1 MKGYFLDRIMSGNE
15 RPPCLYQRS
24 KFYFEWHEAEDVD
37 DNSDNLYWNWKS
49 HVREF
54 GDIVVTRIHTI
65 KVNVLSVV
73 GRKFML
79 EKKGD
84 VSKDVEIYHVSNWK
98 EDEIPQSDHQLVNIY
113 QKILNIAPKKNILI
127 HSLQGTGAHENE
139 SLKVIE
145 KKYYFAPIEKNF
157 IIKEEIIPYL
167 KNNTSINP
175 NCSVYY
181 LNVGHLDKVDYNGT
195 KGSLQTLN
203 FTDGIKGKFKIVK
216 TSIIFDEMEDGKTTL
231 SCTYKTLDGSI
242 TTTTTFINKDT
253 IALLNKHKEEKMSQE
268 AKNHNEAER
277 SEINMI
283 NEEPKETEDYSR
295 QKFEE
300 SNKSWY
306 EKLSKNIGKTK
317 AILLIIG
324 LIFLI
329 LILLLVPL
337 VFFYK
342 KWLSPYI
349 KMVNRKNKYPN
360 VYLFW
365 DTLTSQSFEKFCKTI
380 KDKKYL
386 SDKVLKRKVVKKMEG
401 GEEVDVGISD
411 LFNGTL
417 VKCYKNLPW
426 KIKAH
431 YVYTDT
437 KKRKY
442 ILSDGPIIGSHAS
455 FWQMIY
461 EEDIGTIIAII
472 YDKKT
477 LDVDDNSDNLY
488 WNWKSHVREFG
499 DIVVTRIHTIKVNV
513 LSVVGRKFML
523 EKKGDVSKDVEIYH
537 VSNWKEDEIPQSDH
551 QLVNIYQK
559 ILDIAPKK
567 NILIHSLQGTGA
579 HVYML
584 TYFACIFDALIGDDD
599 SCCPFKIIK
608 RIREQW
614 YGGNLVP
621 YEFVFIIKAIVT
633 TFFQYKILIDFSQR
647 RTNLYLSYDKYIY
660 NYSKHQDK
668 MDNDIW
674 KFLLFLGR
682 IESDVLPNYCK
693 RFKNAGY
700 NHKNG
705 KDKRSCCFNGIICLD
720 AHGINFN
727 EKPETDKDSFI
738 HANKLEYTFNDNNNK
753 RKMILCQ
760 APLDDTVDDM
770 LEMIRSYNVKIVVI
784 LNNLEEAND
793 PEKKWVPYF
802 PQKHY
807 SYDTPN
813 FCVTKLRYKEMDFD
827 SIIETECHL
836 KSKKGHPEMKFVIL
850 HYQGW
855 TDRGVPY
862 DHKSIHN
869 LYKRIVSFRSEEY
882 MAIHCSAGVARTGTL
897 ALIMYLIDTIN
908 YFPTFDPIERL
919 KCHGNIVVFEHYKK
933 EIDDMDPVAYEKFLE
948 IAENIFK
955 KRERI

>member
-1 MKGYFLDRIMSGNE
+1 
-15 RPPCLYQRS
+15 
-24 KFYFEWHEAEDVD
+24 
-37 DNSDNLYWNWKS
+37 
-49 HVREF
+49 
-54 GDIVVTRIHTI
+54 
-65 KVNVLSVV
+65 
-73 GRKFML
+73 
-79 EKKGD
+79 
-84 VSKDVEIYHVSNWK
+84 
-98 EDEIPQSDHQLVNIY
+98 
-113 QKILNIAPKKNILI
+113 
-127 HSLQGTGAHENE
+127 
-139 SLKVIE
+139 
-145 KKYYFAPIEKNF
+145 
-157 IIKEEIIPYL
+157 
-167 KNNTSINP
+167 
-175 NCSVYY
+175 
-181 LNVGHLDKVDYNGT
+181 
-195 KGSLQTLN
+195 
-203 FTDGIKGKFKIVK
+203 
-216 TSIIFDEMEDGKTTL
+216 
-231 SCTYKTLDGSI
+231 
-242 TTTTTFINKDT
+242 
-253 IALLNKHKEEKMSQE
+253 
-268 AKNHNEAER
+268 
-277 SEINMI
+277 
-283 NEEPKETEDYSR
+283 
-295 QKFEE
+295 
-300 SNKSWY
+300 
-306 EKLSKNIGKTK
+306 
-317 AILLIIG
+317 
-324 LIFLI
+324 
-329 LILLLVPL
+329 
-337 VFFYK
+337 
-342 KWLSPYI
+342 
-349 KMVNRKNKYPN
+349 MVNRKNKYPN

-559 ILDIAPKK
+559 ILNIAPKK

-579 HVYML
+579 RVYML
-584 TYFACIFDALIGDDD
+584 TYFACIFDALKGDDD
-599 SCCPFKIIK
+599 TCCPFKIIK
-608 RIREQW
+608 RIREQR

-621 YEFVFIIKAIVT
+621 YEFAFIIKAIVT
-633 TFFQYKILIDFSQR
+633 TLFQYKILIDFSQR
-647 RTNLYLSYDKYIY
+647 RGNFYLCYDKFIY
-660 NYSKHQDK
+660 SHLKHRDN
-668 MDNDIW
+668 MDDDIR
-674 KFLLFLGR
+674 KFLLFVSIVDIGKTYEYKSVFYELGR

-693 RFKNAGY
+693 RFQNAIN
-700 NHKNG
+700 NHKDG
-705 KDKRSCCFNGIICLD
+705 KDKIRCRFNDIPCLD
-720 AHGINFN
+720 AHGIIING
-727 EKPETDKDSFI
+727 KPETDKDSFI
-738 HANKLEYTFNDNNNK
+738 HANTFEYTFNNNNKK

-760 APLDDTVDDM
+760 
-770 LEMIRSYNVKIVVI
+770 MIRSYNVKIVVI

-869 LYKRIVSFRSEEY
+869 LYKRIASFRSEEY
-882 MAIHCSAGVARTGTL
+882 VAIHCSAGVARTGTL

-919 KCHGNIVVFEHYKK
+919 KCLREHRYLAVQEYGQFMFALLVVFEHYKK
-933 EIDDMDPVAYEKFLE
+933 EIDDMDPEAYEKFLE
-948 IAENIFK
+948 IAENTFK
-955 KRERI
+955 KERESKKKQKK